1 MPVLGGSAGN
11 QSGADVYRRVLARND
26 QGQSSTARR
35 RDWQT
40 HGRAPSFDFERQASV
55 KQDGE
60 VGWAGEDRRLH
71 SVLLQERQ
79 EDVDVAGRMANRP
92 NPRDHF
98 GSFAFQSSG

>member
-40 HGRAPSFDFERQASV
+40 HGRAPSFYFERQASV

-71 SVLLQERQ
+71 SVLLQERHASAFA
-79 EDVDVAGRMANRP
+79 AGVENRP
-92 NPRDHF
+92 ARSQGHF
-98 GSFAFQSSG
+98 DSTF